1 MPTGFTFTL
10 ISFAGAVL
18 AFLFTTLSLA
28 CGLYYM
34 AELVEEYTVWTKK
47 IIKGLTMVVVV
58 LHISLWLLDG
68 LPFTKILF
76 SLGCHAVYS
85 FNLTNFPFISLTSVP
100 FLLSCVLVLVDHFM
114 WFQYFS
120 RHYHTFASIASFF
133 GICVWMV
140 PFAYFISLSAND
152 NALPSFDKSQQDSK
166 QKKNGILKSL
176 FGAMLNKKDTV
187 LPAVVETPQYS
198 GFAGSLGSS
207 SRPGTPFL
215 SPSSSSTT
223 TAGPVYTS
231 FNPEKNQLRPEFSV
245 SRPSSRNSNYG
256 HAHESAHEHEYQN
269 TPSSTYGGQQSYSS
283 SSSAVYGHSSSTITN
298 RF

>member
-207 SRPGTPFL
+207 SRPAGIVITDMRMKVRMNMSTKTLPVV
-215 SPSSSSTT
+215 PMVGSSLIQVAAVRSM
-223 TAGPVYTS
+223 GI
-231 FNPEKNQLRPEFSV
+231 L
-245 SRPSSRNSNYG
+245 
-256 HAHESAHEHEYQN
+256 H
-269 TPSSTYGGQQSYSS
+269 QQ
-283 SSSAVYGHSSSTITN
+283 
-298 RF
+298 